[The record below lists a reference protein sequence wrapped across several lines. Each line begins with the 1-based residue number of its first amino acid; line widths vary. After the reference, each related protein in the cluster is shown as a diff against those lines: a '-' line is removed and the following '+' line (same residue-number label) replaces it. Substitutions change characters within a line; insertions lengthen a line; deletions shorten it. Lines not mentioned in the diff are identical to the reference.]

1 MKLETLRNVLERH
14 SRIKLYIVSDS
25 SCACTH
31 VSQPLD
37 TDDGLRLLADS
48 LLRVSFDS
56 MAMSFDPFGDQE
68 LMVSSNDRFTRRL
81 HTHRRHLRGIAIP
94 PDYLRR
100 AAEL

>member
-1 MKLETLRNVLERH
+1 VKLETLRNVLKRH
-14 SRIKLYIVSDS
+14 SRIKLYIVTESF
-25 SCACTH
+25 CACAH
-31 VSQPLD
+31 VSQPRQ
-37 TDDGLRLLADS
+37 TENGLRVHADS

-68 LMVSSNDRFTRRL
+68 FVISNDDRFTRRL
-81 HTHRRHLRGIAIP
+81 QTHRRHLQDVAVP